1 MLPSGN
7 DAAFALA
14 EFVGRYLFKTTEEYK
29 RRLKNSTV
37 IKKCR
42 SSDCIRSFVNEMN
55 KTARELLVSST

>member
-14 EFVGRYLFKTTEEYK
+14 EYIGRLLFKQTEEYK
-29 RRLKNSTV
+29 RRLANPSV

-42 SSDCIRSFVNEMN
+42 STDFLRSFINEMN
-55 KTARELLVSST
+55 KTARELRISST